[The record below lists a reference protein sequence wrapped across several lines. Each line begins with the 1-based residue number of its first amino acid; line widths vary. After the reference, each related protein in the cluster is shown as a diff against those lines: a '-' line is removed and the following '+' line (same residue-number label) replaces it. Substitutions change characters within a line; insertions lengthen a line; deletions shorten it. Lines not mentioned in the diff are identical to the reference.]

1 MERVAFLIEET
12 GERIACLLNPESV
25 VMRRAA
31 GVRPR
36 RSIGGGSLTGAE
48 LADDALLFTGGGMT
62 EMFLNLLFDVAL
74 TDQRQ
79 AAAKVEDVRSL
90 TSPLWKLAE
99 NSGATARN
107 YGEPPRVR
115 FVWGKSWNIPGVVAS
130 VSERLDYFDRAGTPL
145 RSWLRMRF
153 LRVVEPLAETT
164 AKAPPLPPAAVN
176 ATLAAP
182 TAPETPTAPT
192 PPTPETPSREV
203 RIHTYAAGERL
214 DQLVR
219 RQYGF
224 YGHPSLWRLIASYN
238 NISDP
243 LNIPAGTVLQ
253 FPPLSVLE
261 NKQ

>member
-12 GERIACLLNPESV
+12 GERVTCLLNPESV
-25 VMRRAA
+25 VMRRVA

-36 RSIGGGSLTGAE
+36 RSIGGSLTGAE

-74 TDQRQ
+74 
-79 AAAKVEDVRSL
+79 ANPAAKVEDVRSL

-99 NSGATARN
+99 NSSQSKT

-130 VSERLDYFDRAGTPL
+130 VSEHLDYFDQSGTPL

-153 LRVVEPLAETT
+153 LRAVEPLSGTT
-164 AKAPPLPPAAVN
+164 AKAPPLPLVN
-176 ATLAAP
+176 PSPQAP
-182 TAPETPTAPT
+182 VAPEAPQT
-192 PPTPETPSREV
+192 GIVETPNREV
-203 RIHTYAAGERL
+203 KIHTFSTGERL

-219 RQYGF
+219 QQYGF

-238 NISDP
+238 SISDP
-243 LNIPAGTVLQ
+243 LNIPAGTILQ

-261 NKQ
+261 EKK

>member
-36 RSIGGGSLTGAE
+36 RSIGGSLTGAE
-48 LADDALLFTGGGMT
+48 LADDILLFTGGGTT

-74 TDQRQ
+74 TDP
-79 AAAKVEDVRSL
+79 AAKIEDVRSM

-99 NSGATARN
+99 NSSTSRN
-107 YGEPPRVR
+107 YGAPPRVR

-130 VSERLDYFDRAGTPL
+130 VSEHLDYFDQTGTPL

-153 LRVVEPLAETT
+153 LRTVEPLAETT
-164 AKAPPLPPAAVN
+164 AKAPPLPVVN
-176 ATLAAP
+176 ATLTAP
-182 TAPETPTAPT
+182 TAPPTAPL
-192 PPTPETPSREV
+192 PAMAAETPNREV
-203 RIHTYAAGERL
+203 KIHTFASGDRL

-219 RQYGF
+219 QQYGF

-238 NISDP
+238 SISDP
-243 LNIPAGTVLQ
+243 LNIPPGTILQ
-253 FPPLSVLE
+253 FPPLTDLE
-261 NKQ
+261 EKK

>member
-12 GERIACLLNPESV
+12 GERVVCLLNPESV
-25 VMRRAA
+25 VMRREA
-31 GVRPR
+31 GIRPR
-36 RSIGGGSLTGAE
+36 RSIGGSLTGAE

-74 TDQRQ
+74 
-79 AAAKVEDVRSL
+79 ANPAAKVEDVRSL
-90 TSPLWKLAE
+90 TSPLWNLAE
-99 NSGATARN
+99 NSSASKT

-130 VSERLDYFDRAGTPL
+130 VSEHLDYFDQAGTPL

-153 LRVVEPLAETT
+153 LRAVEPLSGTT
-164 AKAPPLPPAAVN
+164 AKAPPLAPVN
-176 ATLAAP
+176 QTVAAP
-182 TAPETPTAPT
+182 LARESPQAATETPNPKVKT
-192 PPTPETPSREV
+192 
-203 RIHTYAAGERL
+203 HTFTKGERL

-238 NISDP
+238 SISDP
-243 LNIPAGTVLQ
+243 LNIPAGTILQ
-253 FPPLSVLE
+253 FPPLNILE
-261 NKQ
+261 DKK

>member
-36 RSIGGGSLTGAE
+36 RSIGGSLTGAE
-48 LADDALLFTGGGMT
+48 LADDVLLFTGGGTT

-74 TDQRQ
+74 TDP
-79 AAAKVEDVRSL
+79 AAKIEDVRSL

-99 NSGATARN
+99 NTGAALN

-130 VSERLDYFDRAGTPL
+130 VSEHLDYFDQTGTPL

-153 LRVVEPLAETT
+153 LRAVEPLAETT
-164 AKAPPLPPAAVN
+164 AKAPPLPPLN
-176 ATLAAP
+176 PTLAAP
-182 TAPETPTAPT
+182 AAPAAPT
-192 PPTPETPSREV
+192 PTGAAVPNREV
-203 RIHTYAAGERL
+203 KIHTFAAGDRL

-219 RQYGF
+219 QQYGF

-238 NISDP
+238 SISDP
-243 LNIPAGTVLQ
+243 LNIPPGTILQ
-253 FPPLSVLE
+253 FPPLTDLE
-261 NKQ
+261 EKK

>member
-25 VMRRAA
+25 VIRRTA
-31 GVRPR
+31 GVRQR
-36 RSIGGGSLTGAE
+36 HSFGGSLSGTE

-74 TDQRQ
+74 ADPARNI
-79 AAAKVEDVRSL
+79 KDVRAL

-99 NSGATARN
+99 NASASKT

-130 VSERLDYFDRAGTPL
+130 VSEHLDYFDATGTPL

-153 LRVVEPLAETT
+153 LRVIEPLAESTV
-164 AKAPPLPPAAVN
+164 KAPPPPPVDQ
-176 ATLAAP
+176 TLVAQLAQDNQKLTKNP
-182 TAPETPTAPT
+182 ADEIK
-192 PPTPETPSREV
+192 
-203 RIHTYAAGERL
+203 IHTFAAGDRL

-219 RQYGF
+219 QQYGF
-224 YGHPSLWRLIASYN
+224 YGHPGLWHLIASYN

-243 LNIPAGTVLQ
+243 LNIAPGTILQ
-253 FPPLSVLE
+253 FPPLTMFE
-261 NKQ
+261 EKK

>member
-36 RSIGGGSLTGAE
+36 RSIGGSLTGAE
-48 LADDALLFTGGGMT
+48 LADDVLLFTGGGMT

-74 TDQRQ
+74 TDP
-79 AAAKVEDVRSL
+79 AAKVEDVRSL

-99 NSGATARN
+99 NSSASRN

-130 VSERLDYFDRAGTPL
+130 VSEHLDYFDQTGTPL

-153 LRVVEPLAETT
+153 LRTVEPLAETT
-164 AKAPPLPPAAVN
+164 AKAPPLMPPPVN
-176 ATLAAP
+176 PALAATETAPMPP
-182 TAPETPTAPT
+182 TAAETPN
-192 PPTPETPSREV
+192 RQV
-203 RIHTYAAGERL
+203 KIHTFASGDRL

-219 RQYGF
+219 QQYGF

-238 NISDP
+238 SISDP
-243 LNIPAGTVLQ
+243 LNIPPGTILQ
-253 FPPLSVLE
+253 FPPLTDLE
-261 NKQ
+261 EKK

>member
-1 MERVAFLIEET
+1 MIEET
-12 GERIACLLNPESV
+12 GERVTCLLNPESV
-25 VMRRAA
+25 VMRRVA
-31 GVRPR
+31 GIRPR
-36 RSIGGGSLTGAE
+36 RSIGGSLSGTE
-48 LADDALLFTGGGMT
+48 LADDAMLFTGGGMT

-74 TDQRQ
+74 TDP
-79 AAAKVEDVRSL
+79 AASLKVEDVRSM

-99 NSGATARN
+99 NSGEPRN

-130 VSERLDYFDRAGTPL
+130 VSEHLDYFDQTGTPL

-153 LRVVEPLAETT
+153 LRVVEPLMETT
-164 AKAPPLPPAAVN
+164 AKAPPLPLANAIAAQ
-176 ATLAAP
+176 P
-182 TAPETPTAPT
+182 TPTTTATTSEVPLPQ
-192 PPTPETPSREV
+192 PPATETPSREV
-203 RIHTYAAGERL
+203 KIHSYAAGERL

-219 RQYGF
+219 QQYGF

-238 NISDP
+238 GISDP
-243 LNIPAGTVLQ
+243 LNIPAGTILQ

>member
-12 GERIACLLNPESV
+12 SERVTCLLNPESV
-25 VMRRAA
+25 VMRRVA

-36 RSIGGGSLTGAE
+36 RSTGGSLTGTE

-74 TDQRQ
+74 
-79 AAAKVEDVRSL
+79 ANPSAKVEDVRSL
-90 TSPLWKLAE
+90 TSSLWKLAE
-99 NSGATARN
+99 NSSASKT

-130 VSERLDYFDRAGTPL
+130 VSEHLDYFDQTGTPL

-153 LRVVEPLAETT
+153 LRAVEPLAETT
-164 AKAPPLPPAAVN
+164 AKAPPLPLVN
-176 ATLAAP
+176 PSPPAP
-182 TAPETPTAPT
+182 TAPEARQPAT
-192 PPTPETPSREV
+192 ETPNREV
-203 RIHTYAAGERL
+203 KIHTFSTGERL

-219 RQYGF
+219 QQYGF

-238 NISDP
+238 SIGDP
-243 LNIPAGTVLQ
+243 LNIPAGTILQ

-261 NKQ
+261 EKK

>member
-36 RSIGGGSLTGAE
+36 RSIGGSLTGAE

-74 TDQRQ
+74 
-79 AAAKVEDVRSL
+79 ANPAAKVTDVRSL
-90 TSPLWKLAE
+90 TSPLWNLAE
-99 NSGATARN
+99 NASASKT

-130 VSERLDYFDRAGTPL
+130 VSEHLDYFDQTGTPL

-153 LRVVEPLAETT
+153 LRAIEPLAETT
-164 AKAPPLPPAAVN
+164 AKAPPLAPLNQTVAALPL
-176 ATLAAP
+176 ATEEQKS
-182 TAPETPTAPT
+182 PEIPN
-192 PPTPETPSREV
+192 REV
-203 RIHTYAAGERL
+203 KIHTFAQGERL

-219 RQYGF
+219 QQYGF

-238 NISDP
+238 SISDP
-243 LNIPAGTVLQ
+243 LNIPAGTILQ
-253 FPPLSVLE
+253 FPPLSALE
-261 NKQ
+261 DKK